1 MKTPSQPDPNQ
12 RRTFLKQVATGAAIL
27 GTGMLAT
34 PFQSSANAV
43 NSVSGSDTDEWFK
56 QVKGKHRIIFDVSA
70 PNGSAPFAWPRVF
83 LMTNAK
89 TGTPENECGV
99 VVVLRHS
106 AIPYAMHHQLWEKY
120 KFGELFK
127 ITDDLTKAPATKNPF
142 WEPKPGTFK
151 IPGLGGVQIGINEL
165 QASGV
170 LFCVCDMALTVHSAV
185 VAKSTNQDET
195 AVKQEWLAGILPGV
209 QVAPSGIWAVGRA
222 QEHGCAYCFAG

>member
-1 MKTPSQPDPNQ
+1 MNNAHEPNSNQ
-12 RRTFLKQVATGAAIL
+12 RRTFLKQVATGAAVL
-27 GTGMLAT
+27 GTGMIAA
-34 PFQSSANAV
+34 PFQSSATQTNPDT
-43 NSVSGSDTDEWFK
+43 SDADEWFK

-70 PNGSAPFAWPRVF
+70 PNGSSPFAWPRVF

-89 TGTPENECGV
+89 TGTPEKECGI

-106 AIPYAMHHQLWEKY
+106 AIPYAMNNGLWEKY

-127 ITDDLTKAPATKNPF
+127 INDDTTKAPAVKNPF

-151 IPGLGGVQIGINEL
+151 IPGLGEVQIGINEL

-185 VAKSTNQDET
+185 VAISTNQDEAT
-195 AVKQEWLAGILPGV
+195 VKQEWLSGILPGV
-209 QVAPSGIWAVGRA
+209 LVAPSGIWAVGRA

>member
-1 MKTPSQPDPNQ
+1 MNKTNQ
-12 RRTFLKQVATGAAIL
+12 RRTFLKQVATGAAVL
-27 GTGMLAT
+27 GTGILAA
-34 PFQSSANAV
+34 PFQSTANTV
-43 NSVSGSDTDEWFK
+43 ISTDVSDADEWFK

-70 PNGSAPFAWPRVF
+70 PNGTSPFAWPRVF
-83 LMTNAK
+83 MMTNAK

-106 AIPYAMHHQLWEKY
+106 AVPYAMNHQLWEKY

-127 ITDDLTKAPATKNPF
+127 INDDTTKAPAVKNPF

-151 IPGLGGVQIGINEL
+151 IPGLGEVQIGINEL

-170 LFCVCDMALTVHSAV
+170 LFCVCDMALTVHSAI
-185 VAKSTNQDET
+185 VAKSTNQDEA